1 MARIA
6 VIGAGVGAM
15 AAAARLAVAGHEV
28 EVHER
33 SDTYGGSLGQYRRDG
48 FAFDTGPG
56 LLTLPAVP
64 RDLFLKT
71 GRAALEDR
79 VGLTETHPALRHH
92 FADGVRADHP
102 HTTPAR
108 SLIHKTVPTTQ

>member
-33 SDTYGGSLGQYRRDG
+33 SDTYGGSLGQY
-48 FAFDTGPG
+48 
-56 LLTLPAVP
+56 
-64 RDLFLKT
+64 
-71 GRAALEDR
+71 
-79 VGLTETHPALRHH
+79 
-92 FADGVRADHP
+92 
-102 HTTPAR
+102 
-108 SLIHKTVPTTQ
+108 

>member
-71 GRAALEDR
+71 GRAALEDP
-79 VGLTETHPALRHH
+79 GGGNPTP
-92 FADGVRADHP
+92 
-102 HTTPAR
+102 PAR
-108 SLIHKTVPTTQ
+108 GGRRGRRGRGAPPPPPPPPPG